1 MRKYFLFEIEANEK
15 PIFPFGQWE
24 EKQNYTNDAKLAQIK
39 HVAAYGEIKDGRY
52 IGLYKK

>member
-39 HVAAYGEIKDGRY
+39 HVTAYGEIKDGRY